1 MCDMAGNVKIHR
13 FKDGKVM
20 SEDRI
25 ALANGEYVLSDE
37 HLKLADELSDR
48 ILKLQYDLDKIY
60 NQLQETE
67 KEAQAKIE
75 ELESELEVKDNLL
88 TIKNGLCKN
97 ELPTEIT
104 IDGYKCEIIQTEQGL
119 YISRDRIYEI
129 IDREKKPLKDR
140 CAELEDRH
148 QQDCITINQL
158 QTTIDVLTTRYAKLK
173 EMNNY

>member
-1 MCDMAGNVKIHR
+1 MVVSKYININGKSYVYAMDYDKILLELKH
-13 FKDGKVM
+13 
-20 SEDRI
+20 SNDRI
-25 ALANGEYVLSDE
+25 A
-37 HLKLADELSDR
+37 
-48 ILKLQYDLDKIY
+48 
-60 NQLQETE
+60 
-67 KEAQAKIE
+67 

-88 TIKNGLCKN
+88 KIKNGLCKN

-104 IDGYKCEIIQTEQGL
+104 IDGYKCEIIHTEQGL